1 MAFNINDIR
10 ANLKFGGARPT
21 LFQVILDTPFDR
33 NIGNVTPFM
42 CRASS
47 IPASVINPIEV
58 PYFGRM
64 MKVAGDRTFENWNVQ
79 IYNDEDF
86 KIRHAM
92 ETWHSRINSLRRNV
106 NETGSARP
114 DAYKTDAEVLQYSKI
129 GGAPIRRYK
138 YFGLFPVSV
147 SEIELAWEAQNQIQI
162 FSVQFAYDYY
172 EVVGGTTGAVN

>member
-1 MAFNINDIR
+1 
-10 ANLKFGGARPT
+10 
-21 LFQVILDTPFDR
+21 
-33 NIGNVTPFM
+33 
-42 CRASS
+42 
-47 IPASVINPIEV
+47 
-58 PYFGRM
+58 M

-92 ETWHSRINSLRRNV
+92 ETWHNRINSLRRNI

-114 DAYKTDAEVLQYSKI
+114 DAYKTDAEVLQYAKV

-138 YFGLFPVSV
+138 YFGLFPVSI

-172 EVVGGTTGAVN
+172 EVVGGSTGTVN

>member
-33 NIGNVTPFM
+33 NIGSITPFM

-47 IPASVINPIEV
+47 IPASVITPIEV

-86 KIRHAM
+86 K
-92 ETWHSRINSLRRNV
+92 V
-106 NETGSARP
+106 
-114 DAYKTDAEVLQYSKI
+114 

-172 EVVGGTTGAVN
+172 EVVGGSTGTVN